1 MPTPTGLPKSGEVW
15 ELQIPLPPGSK
26 DRPTTQAVRF
36 VVLSR
41 TRDDYWAM
49 QTASRRRGQWRQQLR
64 VDCAYHLS
72 KRWLRYV
79 GPVGESSMRE
89 LRMIGWL
96 R

>member
-1 MPTPTGLPKSGEVW
+1 MPTPSGLPKTGEVW
-15 ELQIPLPPGSK
+15 ELQIPPPPGSK
-26 DRPTTQAVRF
+26 GSIAQAVRF

-49 QTASRRRGQWRQQLR
+49 QTASRSQGRWRQQLR

-79 GPVGESSMRE
+79 GPVGESSLHE